1 MGSKEAKKNQS
12 TGQSKPDILEKDVST
27 GKKSKDEEFQLLNA
41 LEIFWNINSDNI
53 ELLKQ
58 NWGWKCAIWVDDTES
73 SPSADIENSVDF
85 HIYETKR
92 NIQGDV
98 LTIKPEFLD
107 NILSICKTINPF
119 FISES
124 EVNLP
129 LFWNAENL
137 YKHTL
142 SMLKVIKVQKWQE
155 FELQL
160 TKVIEYKVIVMYYA
174 VS

>member
-1 MGSKEAKKNQS
+1 M
-12 TGQSKPDILEKDVST
+12 
-27 GKKSKDEEFQLLNA
+27 
-41 LEIFWNINSDNI
+41 
-53 ELLKQ
+53 
-58 NWGWKCAIWVDDTES
+58 DDTES
-73 SPSADIENSVDF
+73 SPSAEIENSVDF

-129 LFWNAENL
+129 LF
-137 YKHTL
+137 
-142 SMLKVIKVQKWQE
+142 
-155 FELQL
+155 
-160 TKVIEYKVIVMYYA
+160 
-174 VS
+174 